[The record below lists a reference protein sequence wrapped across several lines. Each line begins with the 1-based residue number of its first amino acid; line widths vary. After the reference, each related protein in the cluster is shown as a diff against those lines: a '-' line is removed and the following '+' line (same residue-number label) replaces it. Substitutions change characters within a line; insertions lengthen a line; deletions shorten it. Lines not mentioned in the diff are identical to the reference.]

1 MTTLALHDTDGKIE
15 RRDPLNIEDAV
26 IKTDKQFMDSPEM
39 EKIAEKVRK
48 DKNIELGPAMVWM
61 TLVYPN
67 ISKSKPAK
75 TKKTSKEFR
84 HHTGYDYMLQV
95 SGELWD
101 MLDDKTKY
109 FLIWEELLKLDPT
122 FKTKEQHWVM
132 KLRKPNYSNFY
143 EILDNEGHEEARRLH
158 ETIQATASSLYDLDP
173 KQEDQISLF

>member
-15 RRDPLNIEDAV
+15 RRDPLNIDEATV
-26 IKTDKQFMDSPEM
+26 KTDKQFMESPEM
-39 EKIAEKVRK
+39 EAIFAEVKK
-48 DKNIELGPAMVWM
+48 DKNIELGPAKVWL

-75 TKKTSKEFR
+75 TKKVSKELK
-84 HHTGYDYMLQV
+84 HHTGYDYMIQV

-101 MLDDKTKY
+101 MLDSKTKY
-109 FLIWEELLKLDPT
+109 FLLWEEMLKLDPT
-122 FKTKEQHWVM
+122 FKSKDQVWVM

-143 EILDNEGHEEARRLH
+143 EIIDGEGHEEAKRLH